1 KDDIRWY
8 DLNADGIVN
17 EPDFTILI
25 DNFLMSLN
33 PAENYLLGDINAD
46 GIIDIN
52 DVKILLNQQNRTA
65 DWNSN

>member
-1 KDDIRWY
+1 
-8 DLNADGIVN
+8 LNADGIVN